1 MVVISLADAKREVS
15 DGMKRSEKRVER
27 VVVSMGN
34 DNQAYMRPSL
44 SSKKKVIGADM
55 SVS

>member
-1 MVVISLADAKREVS
+1 
-15 DGMKRSEKRVER
+15 MKRSEKRVER